1 MSLAPR
7 EDTFIVIG
15 TSLDTVEAV
24 ERILLTQTAPF
35 PALNENYG
43 DKHSL
48 NYGSEDSLNYGD
60 EDSLNYGYDDSL
72 NYGYEDSLNYDDKD
86 SPGLQMSRRM
96 PRRLSKRSRQESSP
110 DMVPILRMGKR
121 TLQ

>member
-24 ERILLTQTAPF
+24 ERILLTQADPL
-35 PALNENYG
+35 PVLIG
-43 DKHSL
+43 
-48 NYGSEDSLNYGD
+48 
-60 EDSLNYGYDDSL
+60 
-72 NYGYEDSLNYDDKD
+72 NYGYEDSQ
-86 SPGLQMSRRM
+86 GIQMTQMM
-96 PRRLSKRSRQESSP
+96 PRRLTKRSPQESSP

-121 TLQ
+121 SLQVSPWPILMMDKRRQEDGTGSDARIRML